1 MNKKLAY
8 IIATFFGVGYCPVA
22 SGTAG
27 SLATLPIA
35 FLLYFYCGGL
45 PAILA
50 FFVLVYVAGTFASK
64 EVLKYTSHDP
74 SIIVIDEVAGQLI
87 PLIFFFAMMEP
98 PLYEV
103 LPGIDYEW
111 ASICWWWV
119 YIILPSFVLFRIFDI
134 LKPFPANYFDK
145 KVLNAHGVMLD
156 DIVAGVYAAV
166 AIGVF
171 HPSSAICIIK

>member
-27 SLATLPIA
+27 SLATLPFA

-50 FFVLVYVAGTFASK
+50 FFVLVYVAGTLASK

-87 PLIFFFAMMEP
+87 PLIFFSALP
-98 PLYEV
+98 SSYGDWWLY
-103 LPGIDYEW
+103 I
-111 ASICWWWV
+111 A
-119 YIILPSFVLFRIFDI
+119 LPSFVLFRIFDI

-156 DIVAGVYAAV
+156 DIVAGIYAL
-166 AIGVF
+166 GVMLGVK
-171 HPSSAICIIK
+171 ICFF